1 MFNSFFLK
9 LFHFLIYSHWCE
21 IFGLLYILIQV
32 LMNFITHFNLLSN
45 DVYKQ
50 VLYNVKMTEKKI
62 NDLLSVGKQSILSW
76 LIVLTAGYPVRADRD
91 FKPWLF
97 CQFYFKLNNVTC
109 CRINA
114 LDDKNVL

>member
-1 MFNSFFLK
+1 
-9 LFHFLIYSHWCE
+9 
-21 IFGLLYILIQV
+21 
-32 LMNFITHFNLLSN
+32 MNFITHFNLLSN

-50 VLYNVKMTEKKI
+50 VLYNVKMREKKI
-62 NDLLSVGKQSILSW
+62 NDLLSVGKQSTLSW
-76 LIVLTAGYPVRADRD
+76 SIVLTAGYPVRADRD

-97 CQFYFKLNNVTC
+97 CQFYFKLNNVNYFTCLTC